1 MGIFSTGAN
10 GMKAML
16 ENAAKSVANEATEF
30 TVTNETFTVGDSFEW
45 MAATNT
51 ATVEEA
57 ANQFLQDMG
66 VMELAYTEST
76 GLEVEYEP
84 LTEEE
89 LKEAAAAAE
98 AEFEES
104 CKKAC
109 KEEGKCECGK
119 KDCPV
124 CSGKSKAVNEADEEK
139 TEEKKDEK
147 AEEKAEEPKTALSA
161 DVQAGSG
168 SKFANTKIVVFIKK
182 VISAVIE
189 FFKKLRQKVVN
200 LISKIKDDA
209 AVKKIVA
216 ALKKGKDDPETKKNA
231 DIAAGMKVHGWDEKI
246 TKIDG
251 WDSIVDFAAIDRLGG
266 QVGNYK
272 AKEKPAEEKKEEAA
286 KEEKKEEAK
295 NESFILEAEEA
306 TDVKGTILKAFGIS
320 STDIEASQSAVY
332 AVYSGV
338 LHPLGNPYTE
348 SGIWKIDTIISA
360 LESGPKAQ
368 AKAVKALN
376 SMEARIKKVLE
387 GLEAHM
393 KQIGINFTSNGYANV
408 TKAQSLISEIHSVYV
423 AAAGGLAQAMCGYLG
438 ETRNVATKLVSGFK
452 VEGDSEDKKDAKAED
467 KKEEPAKEEKK
478 EESVKEEDFDFLGA
492 FNAII

>member
-16 ENAAKSVANEATEF
+16 ENAAKPVVAKEATEF

-45 MAATNT
+45 MTATNS
-51 ATVEEA
+51 AEVEEA

-66 VMELAYTEST
+66 VMELAYTEAT

-84 LTEEE
+84 LTEEDIE
-89 LKEAAAAAE
+89 EAAAAAE

-124 CSGKSKAVNEADEEK
+124 CSGKSKAVNEADEKAED
-139 TEEKKDEK
+139 KKDEK
-147 AEEKAEEPKTALSA
+147 AEEKAEDKKDEKKEEPKTTLPGDAQ
-161 DVQAGSG
+161 VG

-182 VISAVIE
+182 VIAAIVK
-189 FFKKLRQKVVN
+189 FFTGLKQKVVN
-200 LISKIKDDA
+200 LLAKIKDDA
-209 AVKKIVA
+209 AVAKIAA
-216 ALKKGKDDPETKKNA
+216 ALKKGKDDPELKKNA
-231 DIAAGMKVHGWDEKI
+231 DIAAGLKAHGWSEKI
-246 TKIDG
+246 TNIDG
-251 WDSIVDFAAIDRLGG
+251 WDSLVDFAAIDKLGG
-266 QVGNYK
+266 KAGEYT
-272 AKEKPAEEKKEEAA
+272 AKEKPAEG
-286 KEEKKEEAK
+286 EEKKEEAK
-295 NESFILEAEEA
+295 NEACILEAEEA
-306 TDVKGTILKAFGIS
+306 TDVKGTILKAFGVP
-320 STDIEASQSAVY
+320 TDIEASQSAIFTAY
-332 AVYSGV
+332 AGEMHEVGSPFTSSG
-338 LHPLGNPYTE
+338 LWTIDSMYKALT
-348 SGIWKIDTIISA
+348 SGA
-360 LESGPKAQ
+360 KAQ

-376 SMEARIKKVLE
+376 NMEARIKKVLE
-387 GLEAHM
+387 GFEAYM
-393 KQIGINFTSNGYANV
+393 KKVGTNFNSNGYSNV

-423 AAAGGLAQAMCGYLG
+423 AASGGLAQAMCGYLG
-438 ETRNVATKLVSGFK
+438 EVRTVATKIVSGFK
-452 VEGDSEDKKDAKAED
+452 AEDKAEDKKDAKAED

>member
-16 ENAAKSVANEATEF
+16 ENAAKPVAKEATEF

-66 VMELAYTEST
+66 VMELTYTEAT

-139 TEEKKDEK
+139 AEDNKDEK
-147 AEEKAEEPKTALSA
+147 AEDKKDEKKEEPKTTLPGEAQ
-161 DVQAGSG
+161 VG

-182 VISAVIE
+182 VISAIIE
-189 FFKKLRQKVVN
+189 FFKKLRQKVIN
-200 LISKIKDDA
+200 LMSKIKDDV
-209 AVKKIVA
+209 AVAKIAA
-216 ALKKGKDDPETKKNA
+216 ALKKGKDDPELKKNA
-231 DIAAGMKVHGWDEKI
+231 DIAAGLKAHGWSEKI
-246 TKIDG
+246 TNIDG
-251 WDSIVDFAAIDRLGG
+251 WDSLVDFNAIDRLGG

-272 AKEKPAEEKKEEAA
+272 AKEKPAEE
-286 KEEKKEEAK
+286 EKKEEAK
-295 NESFILEAEEA
+295 NEACILEAEEGA
-306 TDVKGTILKAFGIS
+306 TDVKGTILKAFGVPS
-320 STDIEASQSAVY
+320 DIEASQIAVFTAY
-332 AVYSGV
+332 AGEMHEVGSPFTSSG
-338 LHPLGNPYTE
+338 LWTIDSMYKALT
-348 SGIWKIDTIISA
+348 SGA
-360 LESGPKAQ
+360 KAQ

-376 SMEARIKKVLE
+376 NMEARIKKVLE
-387 GLEAHM
+387 GLEAYM
-393 KQIGINFTSNGYANV
+393 KKTGTNFNSNGYANV

-438 ETRNVATKLVSGFK
+438 EVRTVATKIVSGFK
-452 VEGDSEDKKDAKAED
+452 AEDESEDKKDTKAED

>member
-16 ENAAKSVANEATEF
+16 ENATKPVAKEATEF

-45 MAATNT
+45 MTATNC
-51 ATVEEA
+51 AEVEEA

-66 VMELAYTEST
+66 VMELSYTEAT
-76 GLEVEYEP
+76 GLEVEYGP

-139 TEEKKDEK
+139 AEDKKDEK

-161 DVQAGSG
+161 DVQSG
-168 SKFANTKIVVFIKK
+168 SKFANTKIIVFIKK
-182 VISAVIE
+182 VVAAVIE
-189 FFKKLRQKVVN
+189 FFKKLKQKVIN
-200 LISKIKDDA
+200 LIAKIKDDA

-251 WDSIVDFAAIDRLGG
+251 WDSIVEFAAIDKLGG
-266 QVGNYK
+266 QAGNYT
-272 AKEKPAEEKKEEAA
+272 AKPAEDKKEEPA

-306 TDVKGTILKAFGIS
+306 TDVKSTILKAFGIS

-387 GLEAHM
+387 GFEA
-393 KQIGINFTSNGYANV
+393 YAKKISSVPRGNENV
-408 TKAQSLISEIHSVYV
+408 TKAQSLVSEIHSVYV

-452 VEGDSEDKKDAKAED
+452 PEGESEDKKDAKAED

>member
-16 ENAAKSVANEATEF
+16 ENAAKSVATEF

-66 VMELAYTEST
+66 VMELSYTEAT
-76 GLEVEYEP
+76 GLEVEYGP

-124 CSGKSKAVNEADEEK
+124 CSGKSKAVNEADEKAED
-139 TEEKKDEK
+139 KKDEK
-147 AEEKAEEPKTALSA
+147 KEEPKTTLPALP
-161 DVQAGSG
+161 DEVQVG

-182 VISAVIE
+182 VISAIIE
-189 FFKKLRQKVVN
+189 FFKKLRQKVIN
-200 LISKIKDDA
+200 LIAKIKDDA
-209 AVKKIVA
+209 AVAKIAA
-216 ALKKGKDDPETKKNA
+216 ALKKGKDDPELKKNA
-231 DIAAGMKVHGWDEKI
+231 DIAAGLKAHGWSEKI
-246 TKIDG
+246 TNIDG
-251 WDSIVDFAAIDRLGG
+251 WDSIVDFNAIDKLGG
-266 QVGNYK
+266 KAGEYT
-272 AKEKPAEEKKEEAA
+272 AKEKPA
-286 KEEKKEEAK
+286 
-295 NESFILEAEEA
+295 EA
-306 TDVKGTILKAFGIS
+306 TDVKGTILKAFGVPS
-320 STDIEASQSAVY
+320 DIEASQIAVFTVY
-332 AVYSGV
+332 AGDMHEVGSPFTSSG
-338 LHPLGNPYTE
+338 LWTIDSMYKALT
-348 SGIWKIDTIISA
+348 SGA
-360 LESGPKAQ
+360 KAQ

-376 SMEARIKKVLE
+376 NMEARIKKVLE
-387 GLEAHM
+387 GFEAYM
-393 KQIGINFTSNGYANV
+393 KKVGTNFNSNGYSNV
-408 TKAQSLISEIHSVYV
+408 TRAQSLISEIHSVYV
-423 AAAGGLAQAMCGYLG
+423 AASGGLAQAMCGYLG
-438 ETRNVATKLVSGFK
+438 EVRTVATKIVSGFK
-452 VEGDSEDKKDAKAED
+452 AEDKKDEKAED